1 MRAVSFAIILFATAA
16 FASDSSTRAK
26 LIGRWQPLESAAK
39 AAKEAGVWTLEA
51 KGGDNL
57 RVTHSLG
64 DQKLSEF
71 ECSTTG
77 RECEMKD
84 SGKTAKV
91 SMWFNGAKLV
101 ELETKG
107 REVVKRRFA
116 VAGQGDILE
125 VEVIP
130 IVPEGKP
137 ETLRFERTQR

>member
-1 MRAVSFAIILFATAA
+1 MRAVSFAILLFATSAVGDDGSA
-16 FASDSSTRAK
+16 RAK
-26 LIGRWQPLESAAK
+26 LIGRWKPQES

-51 KGGDNL
+51 KNGDIL

-64 DQKLSEF
+64 DQKLSEL

-77 RECEMKD
+77 RECEIKD

-116 VAGQGDILE
+116 VAKQGDTLE
-125 VEVIP
+125 VEIIP
-130 IVPEGKP
+130 IVPEGRP
-137 ETLRFERTQR
+137 ETLRFARTQR